1 MPGLHSLGGSSGTC
15 QLLLQQIQPH
25 LLPKLH
31 HVEANKP
38 LPPLR
43 DLSWQT
49 PCTQQGLLTKAAS
62 AAWGGTGLRSPSTGV
77 VTLHL
82 WLPTCL
88 LTTQILCSFER
99 GASLIPFFLPTCL
112 LEGISPQEK
121 PVDCRKKPH
130 RIATGWFSAD
140 TQLSVQ

>member
-1 MPGLHSLGGSSGTC
+1 MPGLRSPGGSSGTC

-99 GASLIPFFLPTCL
+99 GASLLHFFPPYLSPGGNLSSGETCGL
-112 LEGISPQEK
+112 Q
-121 PVDCRKKPH
+121 KKSL
-130 RIATGWFSAD
+130 TE
-140 TQLSVQ
+140 